1 MIVVGIDPGDTQ
13 SAYAIVCQDYSVAEA
28 AKVDNESLTDVLKGA
43 SVCNSQVV
51 VEGIQSYGMPVGRNV
66 FDTCYQ
72 IGRILQICDDLGLP
86 WTIYNRP
93 EYTKAICGVQKI
105 SDSVLRQALLLRFGG
120 DKKGEPLN
128 KLKGSTDK
136 RSAFAIAAYHLDVTG
151 GGKR

>member
-1 MIVVGIDPGDTQ
+1 VFVVGIDPGDTQ
-13 SAYAIVCQDYSVAEA
+13 SAYAVVDANYEVVEA
-28 AKVDNESLTDVLKGA
+28 DKVENEDLALFLKCTL
-43 SVCNSQVV
+43 VDTHVV

-105 SDSVLRQALLLRFGG
+105 NDSVLRQALLLRFGG

>member
-1 MIVVGIDPGDTQ
+1 VFVVGIDPGDTQ
-13 SAYAIVCQDYSVAEA
+13 SAYAVVDAHYEVVEA
-28 AKVDNESLTDVLKGA
+28 DKVENEALALFLKCTL
-43 SVCNSQVV
+43 VDTHVV

>member
-1 MIVVGIDPGDTQ
+1 MFVVGIDPGDNQ
-13 SAYAIVCQDYSVAEA
+13 SAYAVVDANYEVVEA
-28 AKVDNESLTDVLKGA
+28 DKVENEDLALFLKCILGDTH
-43 SVCNSQVV
+43 VV